1 MRVDEQLL
9 AGLRILDDQKA
20 QVRQLHFQRIVESD
34 GDDIMPAR
42 KLCERLRPAGR
53 ADEIGDDENERA
65 PRRHA
70 PGHLQQVREVRG
82 IRTLDLGPRLHP
94 VQQVQH
100 LAPAA
105 ARGNY
110 GVDAI
115 AVEERADPVAVRGK
129 DARQHGH
136 EIVGHRALLDCLRA
150 ESDRWREIEQEP
162 RGDFAFLVVFAHVG
176 CGKACR
182 DVPVDMADVIVIDVL
197 AKIGQIEPV
206 TAKQRAVVAVE
217 HAVEPTD
224 HRPLEPPQ
232 DCFRRSRWRTARC
245 GHGSRAAYPAPAP
258 AA

>member
-20 QVRQLHFQRIVESD
+20 QVRQLHFQRIVEAD
-34 GDDIMPAR
+34 GDDIMAAR
-42 KLCERLRPAGR
+42 KLCERLCPTGR

-115 AVEERADPVAVRGK
+115 AVEERSDPVAVRGK

-136 EIVGHRALLDCLRA
+136 EIVGHR
-150 ESDRWREIEQEP
+150 E
-162 RGDFAFLVVFAHVG
+162 
-176 CGKACR
+176 
-182 DVPVDMADVIVIDVL
+182 IDVGL
-197 AKIGQIEPV
+197 E
-206 TAKQRAVVAVE
+206 QRAA
-217 HAVEPTD
+217 HLSKPLTD
-224 HRPLEPPQ
+224 VGLCQP
-232 DCFRRSRWRTARC
+232 A
-245 GHGSRAAYPAPAP
+245 APAQLLQRLAQTSLDAFEHKSTRSP
-258 AA
+258 HEGRDARKQDIAWEESRLAANFKL